1 MRNFVEKRR
10 QMDQATARQEA
21 IAAYNRSFD
30 LLDLAERTAV
40 EDAELIAA
48 AWTSR
53 HRWMVAGGTKEVVIA
68 DWMISRVAAALA
80 ATSPGFAQLSVDM
93 AKSALAGAG
102 EDIDDWLQASLAEG
116 MARAA
121 LVAGDATEGARWL
134 AEAERLLQLIGDEED
149 KSVIDAQIADLRP
162 KK

>member
-1 MRNFVEKRR
+1 
-10 QMDQATARQEA
+10 MDQATARKEA

-30 LLDLAERTAV
+30 LLDLAERTEV
-40 EDAELIAA
+40 EDAELLAA

-68 DWMISRVAAALA
+68 DWMISRVAAALG

-102 EDIDDWLQASLAEG
+102 DDIDDWLQASLAEG

-121 LVAGDATEGARWL
+121 FVAGDAAEGARWL
-134 AEAERLLQLIGDEED
+134 AEAERLLQLIADEES
-149 KSVIDAQIADLRP
+149 KEVIDSQIADLRSS
-162 KK
+162 K